1 MKRLLRCGLLLI
13 LLALPARV
21 QGQFVLR
28 NVVFGAAAVTGE
40 STSYH
45 VRGTLGE
52 PFVGRAASS
61 SFIVTLG
68 FWATVPPETTA
79 PTAIE
84 TIDSDAVPE
93 RFSLDQ
99 NFPNP
104 FNPATRIRYALAE
117 PTSARLTI
125 YDVLG
130 REVSVLVD
138 RPQAAGTYEVVFEAG
153 SLPSG
158 LYFYQL
164 RAGRFSS
171 IRQMSLIK

>member
-1 MKRLLRCGLLLI
+1 MKRLLLSGLLLV
-13 LLALPARV
+13 LLALPA
-21 QGQFVLR
+21 QGQSMVLS
-28 NVVFGAAAVTGE
+28 NVVFSAGTVTGE
-40 STSYH
+40 SASY
-45 VRGTLGE
+45 RLTATLGE
-52 PFVGRAASS
+52 PFAGRAASS
-61 SFIVTLG
+61 TFIVTFG
-68 FWATVPPETTA
+68 FWATVPPERPA

-84 TIDSDAVPE
+84 VIDSDAVPE

-117 PTSARLTI
+117 PASARLTI

-138 RPQAAGTYEVVFEAG
+138 RPQAAGTYEVAFEAG

>member
-1 MKRLLRCGLLLI
+1 MRLGSSGRRVDDHVPHDGEAGGAVGGL
-13 LLALPARV
+13 
-21 QGQFVLR
+21 
-28 NVVFGAAAVTGE
+28 
-40 STSYH
+40 
-45 VRGTLGE
+45 GTRSQRPLGE
-52 PFVGRAASS
+52 PFAGRAASS
-61 SFIVTLG
+61 TFIVTFG
-68 FWATVPPETTA
+68 FWATVPPERPA

-84 TIDSDAVPE
+84 VIDSDAVPE

-117 PTSARLTI
+117 PASARLTI

-138 RPQAAGTYEVVFEAG
+138 RPQAAGTYEVAFEAG